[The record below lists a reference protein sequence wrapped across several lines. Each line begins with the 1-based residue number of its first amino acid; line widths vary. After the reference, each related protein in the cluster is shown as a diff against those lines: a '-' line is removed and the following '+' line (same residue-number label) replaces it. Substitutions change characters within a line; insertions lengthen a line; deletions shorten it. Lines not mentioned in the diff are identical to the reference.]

1 MFFLLVTL
9 YIQLLLLILF
19 LDFHNSS
26 SSGSSRLPVQVFL
39 LVEFALLGLQLLVF
53 LPSRLLK
60 LEFRQEQK
68 HQPLVLLFLMIL
80 LLGLVILV
88 LLPLIYLPPILLQ
101 LPSVL
106 LQVVMLFLQLG
117 FLPTLLLLLLLLLPW
132 LPGLR
137 KFRSSLFLI
146 PVLLLLWLLLL
157 GYLSFGLIEVVDPAA
172 VIFLIFLP
180 PLGLF
185 LLLVLLRYLYSSKL
199 GRSLFHRLIMQFL
212 RTLVDYG
219 RYTFLVFLDLLA
231 GFGYKPWRS
240 VGWYLT
246 VILGFAVA
254 YYSLHLPW
262 NEALV
267 FSVAS
272 FHGRGFFPSN
282 SISLSDPMVVLA
294 ALEAVIGLVIEIS
307 FIATFTQRFFRR

>member
-1 MFFLLVTL
+1 
-9 YIQLLLLILF
+9 
-19 LDFHNSS
+19 
-26 SSGSSRLPVQVFL
+26 
-39 LVEFALLGLQLLVF
+39 
-53 LPSRLLK
+53 

-68 HQPLVLLFLMIL
+68 HQPLVLLFLL
-80 LLGLVILV
+80 FVLLGLVILV
-88 LLPLIYLPPILLQ
+88 LLPLIFLPPILLQ

-106 LQVVMLFLQLG
+106 LQLLMLFVQLG
-117 FLPTLLLLLLLLLPW
+117 LLPTLLLLLLLFLPW

-137 KFRSSLFLI
+137 KFRSSLFLL

-157 GYLSFGLIEVVDPAA
+157 EYLPFGLLDVIDPIA
-172 VIFLIFLP
+172 IFLP

-185 LLLVLLRYLYSSKL
+185 LLFLFLRYLYSQKP
-199 GRSLFHRLIMQFL
+199 GPSLFHMFRTQFL
-212 RTLVDYG
+212 GTLVDYG
-219 RYTFLVFLDLLA
+219 RYTFLLFLDMLA

-240 VGWYLT
+240 VGWYLA

-254 YYSLHLPW
+254 YYSFHLPW

-294 ALEAVIGLVIEIS
+294 AIEAIVGLVIEIS
-307 FIATFTQRFFRR
+307 FIATFTQRFFGK